1 MSRQVYLLGVGLAL
15 VAIALGF
22 TDWALS
28 LQPGVTERNVN
39 RVRDGMSVP
48 EVEALMGKPHLPGVS
63 MLVKGS
69 GRVRLYSSFHCWV
82 GSDGIACLLLR
93 PNGRAWRAV
102 WFHRDSPEGGAPFVT
117 LTAGNPATPGPL
129 GRLRTW
135 LAGLAGDLP
144 HDAGNLK

>member
-1 MSRQVYLLGVGLAL
+1 MSRRMYVLGVALTLVALAL
-15 VAIALGF
+15 AV

-39 RVRDGMSVP
+39 RVREGMSVS
-48 EVEALMGKPHLPGVS
+48 EVEALMGKPHVPGVS

-69 GRVRLYSSFHCWV
+69 GRVRWYTSLYCWV

-93 PNGRAWRAV
+93 PDGRAWRAV

-117 LTAGNPATPGPL
+117 LTAGKPASPGPL
-129 GRLRTW
+129 VRLRAW
-135 LAGLAGDLP
+135 LGW
-144 HDAGNLK
+144 